1 MPRLGKRENGLA
13 APRGSGL
20 APMWRRQN
28 KTDELDRKEEI
39 LQAEERHG
47 QCDRTEQLGV

>member
-13 APRGSGL
+13 EPRGSGL
-20 APMWRRQN
+20 APMWRRWN
-28 KTDELDRKEEI
+28 ETETSELDRKEEI

-47 QCDRTEQLGV
+47 NVI